1 MLTPTVE
8 HIKPDNQPVLESHHV
23 TDVWSYGVLLWE
35 IVTWGDSPY
44 RLLPSYFNLTI
55 NGDSENSNQLCKIF
69 TILMRAFLGRNVR
82 SLEALLELIKGG
94 YR

>member
-1 MLTPTVE
+1 MTHMHL
-8 HIKPDNQPVLESHHV
+8 KLDNKPVLELRIMNHV

-44 RLLPSYFNLTI
+44 RLPPTFFNLTTEI
-55 NGDSENSNQLCKIF
+55 VRILTYLCKIF